1 MAGPDVAGYVGV
13 ADDREVRRSDPTAF
27 RLQPPPVLGCLRRRS
42 SALAQS
48 VRPTRDRIAA
58 PPMTTGMAPTKRN
71 MTNSSAHVG
80 SSTIVLP
87 LSSMDTTTRAGKG

>member
-1 MAGPDVAGYVGV
+1 
-13 ADDREVRRSDPTAF
+13 
-27 RLQPPPVLGCLRRRS
+27 
-42 SALAQS
+42 
-48 VRPTRDRIAA
+48 
-58 PPMTTGMAPTKRN
+58 MTTGMAPTTRN